1 MPTSNGLVGN
11 EPVIVLKDTGC
22 SRVIVKSA
30 KRRAVNR
37 QGWLCDDGRTH
48 FFKSIFANVE
58 VSTPDFSGTVEALC
72 LKDLW
77 YV

>member
-11 EPVIVLKDTGC
+11 EPVIVLIDTGC
-22 SRVIVKSA
+22 SLVIVKSG

-37 QGWLCDDGRTH
+37 QGWLCDDGGTH
-48 FFKSIFANVE
+48 FIKSIFANVE
-58 VSTPDFSGTVEALC
+58 VSTTYFSGTVEALC